1 MPSWQHLFLSRTAA
15 VNVSHHSKD
24 MEAAAGWLAG
34 FSSFFVSLFKTV
46 VNLKTTYEYLNDS
59 SNDGRRRP
67 RSLTG
72 PEFCPVETGQK
83 RASKWEFAF
92 ILDGCPPPPPVGYA
106 KEKIKYLPI
115 YLSCIFLWYW
125 EKKKKKNLCVC
136 VRACLSFTGLYS
148 VVVVLLFPS

>member
-34 FSSFFVSLFKTV
+34 FSSFFVSLFETV
-46 VNLKTTYEYLNDS
+46 VNLKTTYEYINDS

-92 ILDGCPPPPPVGYA
+92 ILDGCPPPVGYA
-106 KEKIKYLPI
+106 KENKISTN
-115 YLSCIFLWYW
+115 LSILYFLWYW
-125 EKKKKKNLCVC
+125 EKKKKNLCVC
-136 VRACLSFTGLYS
+136 ACVPFVHGAL
-148 VVVVLLFPS
+148 